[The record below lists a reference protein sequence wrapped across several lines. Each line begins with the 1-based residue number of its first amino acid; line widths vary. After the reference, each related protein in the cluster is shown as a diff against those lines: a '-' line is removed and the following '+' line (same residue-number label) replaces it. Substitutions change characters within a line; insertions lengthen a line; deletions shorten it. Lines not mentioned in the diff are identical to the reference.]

1 MPTIRG
7 RITAYD
13 SGTHTATLRLD
24 GSAPQ
29 TIASVRVAANIAGA
43 AVTSGRRALIEAGP
57 SSELK
62 ELLII
67 AVWDP

>member
-13 SGTHTATLRLD
+13 SGTHTATIRLD
-24 GSAPQ
+24 GSASQ
-29 TIASVRVAANIAGA
+29 TIASVRVAASVPGS
-43 AVTSGRRALIEAGP
+43 AVTTGRRALIDAGP